1 MIRSKKEQSQ
11 INSEIDRRLLEM
23 QSPREIVRII
33 GSATIGHVIGRA
45 KRLGLASHR
54 ITKGERDHLLV
65 RRKEVAR

>member
-1 MIRSKKEQSQ
+1 MIRSKLAQAE

-45 KRLGLASHR
+45 KRLGLATHR
-54 ITKGERDHLLV
+54 ISQGERDHLLV
-65 RRKEVAR
+65 RRKEAAR